1 MGKYPIVFVFT
12 AVLLVCS
19 LAVPAVRG
27 SGAPTFEVE
36 AARGVLHDTHIELH
50 EDYHTIEAGSGSLEG
65 VGISGDPVGIR
76 ASGSSFERLWV
87 RAQETE
93 LTAVVLGIR
102 IHIHIVGGEVVEP
115 KITDILPKLEVEDV
129 RIVAENLT
137 ASSMEL
143 RGVRAC

>member
-1 MGKYPIVFVFT
+1 
-12 AVLLVCS
+12 
-19 LAVPAVRG
+19 
-27 SGAPTFEVE
+27 
-36 AARGVLHDTHIELH
+36 
-50 EDYHTIEAGSGSLEG
+50 
-65 VGISGDPVGIR
+65 
-76 ASGSSFERLWV
+76 RLWV

-115 KITDILPKLEVEDV
+115 KIIPDWLLLALTDILPKLEVEDV